1 MENAGSIGIGVILG
15 LAIKNASAVGKVV
28 KDFSN
33 LEKIAAKTKLGI
45 SGLQKE
51 LNTLKLNA
59 NLRAELKAQRKG
71 LQDELFSLGNIIS
84 GGIVGKSIKVG
95 IDFESA
101 MADVKKVT
109 DLSEGHTLEGLKQD
123 ILDLSKKLPMT
134 AEEIANIVT
143 EGGKLG
149 LASKEA
155 LEFGKTATAMGVAFE
170 MSANEAG
177 EAIGGLM
184 ANLQTDV
191 KGIKDLGDS
200 INYLAD
206 KGSSDAKNIVNIV
219 SRIGGMGNL
228 IGLQRENMAALAATL
243 DEVKIPAE
251 VAGTAISSMFTKLST
266 ADTLGAKAEE
276 AFSQLGLSGEFMKK
290 ALNRNS
296 QEAINILLSRI
307 KTLDKESQ
315 IGVIT
320 NIFGNDSGTI
330 RAMATLVNGYDR
342 YQELLKMT
350 NSEEKKGSMDKELI
364 NKCETT
370 ASILKILGNNISA
383 LAIKFSDALLPV
395 VKLVASGFS
404 FVIDI
409 VDTLLSKFPVLST
422 IVATAT
428 TVFLLAKPA
437 VLAYAIAKNYLKDC
451 TILLKSALIKT
462 RIHLLAFRNSCILSN
477 ITLKAKTV
485 TTTIYTTSLKALS
498 FVLGGLNKVFKAVAN
513 GIRVL
518 SVAMMSNPIGLI
530 LGGIAIVAGLIIANW
545 DKVKSWFKSFIE
557 WLRPVWEP
565 IYNAIKA
572 VFNKCSG
579 VIGYFK
585 NNALNII
592 FPFVGILKFIWKPIY
607 EVFKWVFDKCALV
620 FASFKDIIMSVAS
633 PLAEF
638 LNSIWQGVGDFFY
651 SIFSSLFEWFASKLS
666 WVGDM
671 ISSISGFIKDAL
683 DFVGLGDDKEVKISQ
698 SEQNKEKVFTTN
710 TYKDELAKTKSINH
724 TPSFN
729 NGNINISVNGTFNIA
744 TKDGNFNMQ
753 EFANAIQK
761 SVFDA
766 LRKQEQ
772 NKINTTIYG

>member
-1 MENAGSIGIGVILG
+1 
-15 LAIKNASAVGKVV
+15 
-28 KDFSN
+28 
-33 LEKIAAKTKLGI
+33 
-45 SGLQKE
+45 
-51 LNTLKLNA
+51 
-59 NLRAELKAQRKG
+59 
-71 LQDELFSLGNIIS
+71 
-84 GGIVGKSIKVG
+84 
-95 IDFESA
+95 
-101 MADVKKVT
+101 
-109 DLSEGHTLEGLKQD
+109 
-123 ILDLSKKLPMT
+123 DLSKKLPMT
-134 AEEIANIVT
+134 AEEIANIVA

-498 FVLGGLNKVFKAVAN
+498 FVLGGLNKVFKAVAI

-518 SVAMMSNPIGLI
+518 SMAMMSNPIGLI

-557 WLRPVWEP
+557 WLKPVWEP
-565 IYNAIKA
+565 IYNVIKA
-572 VFNKCSG
+572 
-579 VIGYFK
+579 
-585 NNALNII
+585 
-592 FPFVGILKFIWKPIY
+592 
-607 EVFKWVFDKCALV
+607 VFDKCALV
-620 FASFKDIIMSVAS
+620 FTSFKDIIMSVAS

-651 SIFSSLFEWFASKLS
+651 SIFGSLFDWFASKLS

-683 DFVGLGDDKEVKISQ
+683 DFVGLGDDEEVKISQ

-710 TYKDELAKTKSINH
+710 TYKDELAETKSINH
-724 TPSFN
+724 APSFN

-753 EFANAIQK
+753 EFANTIQK

>member
-1 MENAGSIGIGVILG
+1 
-15 LAIKNASAVGKVV
+15 
-28 KDFSN
+28 
-33 LEKIAAKTKLGI
+33 
-45 SGLQKE
+45 
-51 LNTLKLNA
+51 
-59 NLRAELKAQRKG
+59 
-71 LQDELFSLGNIIS
+71 LFSLGNIIS

-134 AEEIANIVT
+134 AEEIANIVA

-266 ADTLGAKAEE
+266 ADTLRAKAEE

-350 NSEEKKGSMDKELI
+350 NSEEKKGSMDKEFI

-498 FVLGGLNKVFKAVAN
+498 FVLGGLNKVFKAVAI

-518 SVAMMSNPIGLI
+518 SMAMMSNPIGLI

-557 WLRPVWEP
+557 WLKPVWEP
-565 IYNAIKA
+565 IYNVIKA
-572 VFNKCSG
+572 
-579 VIGYFK
+579 
-585 NNALNII
+585 
-592 FPFVGILKFIWKPIY
+592 
-607 EVFKWVFDKCALV
+607 VFDKCALV
-620 FASFKDIIMSVAS
+620 FTSFKDIIMSVAS

-651 SIFSSLFEWFASKLS
+651 SIFGSLFDWFASKLS

-683 DFVGLGDDKEVKISQ
+683 DFVGLGNDEEVKISQ
-698 SEQNKEKVFTTN
+698 SEQNKEKVFATN
-710 TYKDELAKTKSINH
+710 TYKDELAETKSINH

-753 EFANAIQK
+753 EFANTIQK
-761 SVFDA
+761 SV
-766 LRKQEQ
+766 
-772 NKINTTIYG
+772 

>member
-45 SGLQKE
+45 NGLQKE

-71 LQDELFSLGNIIS
+71 LQDEFLSLGNVIR
-84 GGIVGKSIKVG
+84 GGIIGKGLGEAIS
-95 IDFESA
+95 FESA
-101 MADVKKVT
+101 MADVRKVVNFDEGDDIKKM
-109 DLSEGHTLEGLKQD
+109 SAD
-123 ILDLSKKLPMT
+123 ILKMSQTLPVTANELAAIAAAGGQIGLGSKDVREFTNL
-134 AEEIANIVT
+134 VT
-143 EGGKLG
+143 KM
-149 LASKEA
+149 K
-155 LEFGKTATAMGVAFE
+155 VAFD
-170 MSANEAG
+170 MSAE
-177 EAIGGLM
+177 
-184 ANLQTDV
+184 DV
-191 KGIKDLGDS
+191 GDSVAKIKNILGISLKDMEDLGDS
-200 INYLAD
+200 INNL
-206 KGSSDAKNIVNIV
+206 SDNSASKAREIIDVMK
-219 SRIGGMGNL
+219 RTAAAGKQIGFTKEQ
-228 IGLQRENMAALAATL
+228 IAALSSSFISL
-243 DEVKIPAE
+243 GKGPE
-251 VAGTAISSMFTKLST
+251 VAGTAINSLYRVLAT
-266 ADTLGAKAEE
+266 ADNMGTKTESAFAKLGISG
-276 AFSQLGLSGEFMKK
+276 AFLKQASFDDPQK
-290 ALNRNS
+290 ALDMFL
-296 QEAINILLSRI
+296 QRI
-307 KTLDKESQ
+307 SKLDQKEQ
-315 IGVIT
+315 MGVLVD
-320 NIFGNDSGTI
+320 IFGREFADD
-330 RAMATLVNGYDR
+330 MATLVGGLDTYK
-342 YQELLKMT
+342 EALK
-350 NSEEKKGSMDKELI
+350 NAGDEAKKGSLQRE
-364 NKCETT
+364 
-370 ASILKILGNNISA
+370 
-383 LAIKFSDALLPV
+383 F
-395 VKLVASGFS
+395 
-404 FVIDI
+404 
-409 VDTLLSKFPVLST
+409 DTR
-422 IVATAT
+422 AAT
-428 TVFLLAKPA
+428 TENSIILMKNAFNSLAVNLGSVFLPAISWVSAGISYLVNSITYITGLVPGLNGVLGGLIATFLLAKPA

-498 FVLGGLNKVFKAVAN
+498 FVLGGLNKVFKVVAI

-518 SVAMMSNPIGLI
+518 SMAMMSNPIGLI

-557 WLRPVWEP
+557 WLKPVWEP
-565 IYNAIKA
+565 IYNVIKA
-572 VFNKCSG
+572 
-579 VIGYFK
+579 
-585 NNALNII
+585 
-592 FPFVGILKFIWKPIY
+592 
-607 EVFKWVFDKCALV
+607 VFDKCALV
-620 FASFKDIIMSVAS
+620 FTSFKDIIMSVAS

-651 SIFSSLFEWFASKLS
+651 SIFGSLFDWFASKLS

-683 DFVGLGDDKEVKISQ
+683 DFVGLGDDEEVKISQ

-710 TYKDELAKTKSINH
+710 TYKDELAETKSINH

-753 EFANAIQK
+753 EFANTIQK

>member
-1 MENAGSIGIGVILG
+1 MENAGSIGIGIILG

-134 AEEIANIVT
+134 AEEIANIVA

-462 RIHLLAFRNSCILSN
+462 RIHLLAFRNSCILTS
-477 ITLKAKTV
+477 IATKAGAV
-485 TTTIYTTSLKALS
+485 ANAIYTNS
-498 FVLGGLNKVFKAVAN
+498 FKAVAN

-518 SVAMMSNPIGLI
+518 SVAMMSNPIGFI

-545 DKVKSWFKSFIE
+545 SKVKAWFKSFIE
-557 WLRPVWEP
+557 WLKPVWEP

-572 VFNKCSG
+572 VF
-579 VIGYFK
+579 
-585 NNALNII
+585 
-592 FPFVGILKFIWKPIY
+592 
-607 EVFKWVFDKCALV
+607 DKCALV
-620 FASFKDIIMSVAS
+620 FTSFKDIIMSVAS

-651 SIFSSLFEWFASKLS
+651 SIFGSLFDWFASKLS

-683 DFVGLGDDKEVKISQ
+683 DFVGLGDDEEVKISQ

-710 TYKDELAKTKSINH
+710 TYKDELAETKSINH
-724 TPSFN
+724 APSFN

-753 EFANAIQK
+753 EFANTIQK

>member
-71 LQDELFSLGNIIS
+71 LQDEFLSLGNVIR
-84 GGIVGKSIKVG
+84 GGIIGKGLGEAIS
-95 IDFESA
+95 FESA
-101 MADVKKVT
+101 MADVRKVVNFDEGDDIKKM
-109 DLSEGHTLEGLKQD
+109 SAD
-123 ILDLSKKLPMT
+123 ILKMSQTLPVTANELAAIAAAGGQIGLGSKDVREFTGL
-134 AEEIANIVT
+134 VT
-143 EGGKLG
+143 KM
-149 LASKEA
+149 K
-155 LEFGKTATAMGVAFE
+155 VAFD
-170 MSANEAG
+170 MSAE
-177 EAIGGLM
+177 
-184 ANLQTDV
+184 DV
-191 KGIKDLGDS
+191 GDSVAKIKNILGISLKDMEDLGDS
-200 INYLAD
+200 INNL
-206 KGSSDAKNIVNIV
+206 SDNSASKAREIIDVMK
-219 SRIGGMGNL
+219 RTAAAGKQIGFTKEQ
-228 IGLQRENMAALAATL
+228 IAALSSSFISL
-243 DEVKIPAE
+243 GKGPE
-251 VAGTAISSMFTKLST
+251 VAGTAINSLYRVLAT
-266 ADTLGAKAEE
+266 ADNMGTKTESAFAKLGISG
-276 AFSQLGLSGEFMKK
+276 AFLKQASFDDPQK
-290 ALNRNS
+290 ALDMFL
-296 QEAINILLSRI
+296 QRI
-307 KTLDKESQ
+307 SKLDQKEQ
-315 IGVIT
+315 MGVLVD
-320 NIFGNDSGTI
+320 IFGREFADD
-330 RAMATLVNGYDR
+330 MATLVGGLDTYK
-342 YQELLKMT
+342 EALK
-350 NSEEKKGSMDKELI
+350 NAGDEAKKGSLQRE
-364 NKCETT
+364 
-370 ASILKILGNNISA
+370 
-383 LAIKFSDALLPV
+383 F
-395 VKLVASGFS
+395 
-404 FVIDI
+404 
-409 VDTLLSKFPVLST
+409 DTR
-422 IVATAT
+422 AAT
-428 TVFLLAKPA
+428 TENSIILMKNAFNSLAVNLGSVFLPAISWVSAGISYLVNSITYITGLVPGLNGVLGGLIATFLLAKPA

-557 WLRPVWEP
+557 WLKPVWEP
-565 IYNAIKA
+565 IYNVIKA
-572 VFNKCSG
+572 
-579 VIGYFK
+579 
-585 NNALNII
+585 
-592 FPFVGILKFIWKPIY
+592 
-607 EVFKWVFDKCALV
+607 VFDKCALV
-620 FASFKDIIMSVAS
+620 FTSFKDIIMSVAS

-651 SIFSSLFEWFASKLS
+651 SIFGSLFDWFASKLS

-683 DFVGLGDDKEVKISQ
+683 DFIGLGDDEEVKISQ

-710 TYKDELAKTKSINH
+710 TYKDELAETKSINH
-724 TPSFN
+724 APSFN

-753 EFANAIQK
+753 EFANTIQK

>member
-45 SGLQKE
+45 NGLQKE

-71 LQDELFSLGNIIS
+71 LQDEFLSLGNVIR
-84 GGIVGKSIKVG
+84 GGIIGKGLGEAIS
-95 IDFESA
+95 FESA
-101 MADVKKVT
+101 MADVRKVVNFDEGDDIKKM
-109 DLSEGHTLEGLKQD
+109 SAD
-123 ILDLSKKLPMT
+123 ILKMSQTLPVTASELAAIAAAGGQIGLGSKDVREFTNL
-134 AEEIANIVT
+134 VT
-143 EGGKLG
+143 KM
-149 LASKEA
+149 K
-155 LEFGKTATAMGVAFE
+155 VAFD
-170 MSANEAG
+170 MSAE
-177 EAIGGLM
+177 
-184 ANLQTDV
+184 DV
-191 KGIKDLGDS
+191 GDSVVKIKNILGISLKDMEDLGDS
-200 INYLAD
+200 INNL
-206 KGSSDAKNIVNIV
+206 SDNSASKAREIIDVMK
-219 SRIGGMGNL
+219 RTTAAGKQIGFTKEQ
-228 IGLQRENMAALAATL
+228 IAALSSSFISL
-243 DEVKIPAE
+243 GKGPE
-251 VAGTAISSMFTKLST
+251 VAGTAINSLYRVLAT
-266 ADTLGAKAEE
+266 ADNMGTKTESAFAKLGISG
-276 AFSQLGLSGEFMKK
+276 AFLKQASFDDPQK
-290 ALNRNS
+290 ALDMFL
-296 QEAINILLSRI
+296 QRI
-307 KTLDKESQ
+307 SKLDQKEQ
-315 IGVIT
+315 MGVLVD
-320 NIFGNDSGTI
+320 IFGREFADD
-330 RAMATLVNGYDR
+330 MATLVGGLDTYK
-342 YQELLKMT
+342 EALK
-350 NSEEKKGSMDKELI
+350 NAGDEAKKGSLQRE
-364 NKCETT
+364 
-370 ASILKILGNNISA
+370 
-383 LAIKFSDALLPV
+383 F
-395 VKLVASGFS
+395 
-404 FVIDI
+404 
-409 VDTLLSKFPVLST
+409 DTR
-422 IVATAT
+422 AAT
-428 TVFLLAKPA
+428 TENSIILMKNAFNSLAVNLGSVFLPAISWVSAGISYLVNSITYITGLVPGLNGVLGGLIATFLLAKPA

-498 FVLGGLNKVFKAVAN
+498 FVLGGLNKVFKAVAI

-518 SVAMMSNPIGLI
+518 SMAMMSNPIGLI
-530 LGGIAIVAGLIIANW
+530 LGGIAIVAGPIIANW

-557 WLRPVWEP
+557 WLKPVWEP
-565 IYNAIKA
+565 IYNVIKA
-572 VFNKCSG
+572 
-579 VIGYFK
+579 
-585 NNALNII
+585 
-592 FPFVGILKFIWKPIY
+592 
-607 EVFKWVFDKCALV
+607 VFDKCALV
-620 FASFKDIIMSVAS
+620 FTSFKDIIMSVAS

-651 SIFSSLFEWFASKLS
+651 SIFGSLFDWFASKLS

-683 DFVGLGDDKEVKISQ
+683 DFVGLGDDEEVKISQ

-710 TYKDELAKTKSINH
+710 TYKDELAETKSINH

-753 EFANAIQK
+753 EFANTIQK

>member
-33 LEKIAAKTKLGI
+33 LEKMAAKTKLGI

-71 LQDELFSLGNIIS
+71 LQDEFLSLGNVIR
-84 GGIVGKSIKVG
+84 GGIIGKGLGEAIS
-95 IDFESA
+95 FESA
-101 MADVKKVT
+101 MADVRKVVNFDEGDDIKKM
-109 DLSEGHTLEGLKQD
+109 SAD
-123 ILDLSKKLPMT
+123 ILKMSQTLPVTANELAAIAAAGGQIGLGSKDVREFTNL
-134 AEEIANIVT
+134 VT
-143 EGGKLG
+143 KM
-149 LASKEA
+149 K
-155 LEFGKTATAMGVAFE
+155 VAFD
-170 MSANEAG
+170 MSAE
-177 EAIGGLM
+177 
-184 ANLQTDV
+184 DV
-191 KGIKDLGDS
+191 GDSVAKIKNILGISLKDMEDLGDS
-200 INYLAD
+200 INNL
-206 KGSSDAKNIVNIV
+206 SDNSASKAREIIDVMK
-219 SRIGGMGNL
+219 RTAAAGKQIGFTKEQ
-228 IGLQRENMAALAATL
+228 IAALSSSFISL
-243 DEVKIPAE
+243 GKGPE
-251 VAGTAISSMFTKLST
+251 VAGTAINSLYRVLAT
-266 ADTLGAKAEE
+266 ADNMGTKTESAFAKLGISG
-276 AFSQLGLSGEFMKK
+276 AFLKQASFDDPQK
-290 ALNRNS
+290 ALDMFL
-296 QEAINILLSRI
+296 QRI
-307 KTLDKESQ
+307 SKLDQKEQ
-315 IGVIT
+315 MGVLVD
-320 NIFGNDSGTI
+320 IFGREFADD
-330 RAMATLVNGYDR
+330 MATLVGGLDTYK
-342 YQELLKMT
+342 EALK
-350 NSEEKKGSMDKELI
+350 NAGDEAKKGSLQRE
-364 NKCETT
+364 
-370 ASILKILGNNISA
+370 
-383 LAIKFSDALLPV
+383 F
-395 VKLVASGFS
+395 
-404 FVIDI
+404 
-409 VDTLLSKFPVLST
+409 DTR
-422 IVATAT
+422 AAT
-428 TVFLLAKPA
+428 TENSIILMKNAFNSLAVNLGSVFLPAISWVSAGISYLVNSITYITGLVPGLNGVLGGLIATFLLAKPA

-557 WLRPVWEP
+557 WLKPVWEP
-565 IYNAIKA
+565 IYNVIKA
-572 VFNKCSG
+572 
-579 VIGYFK
+579 
-585 NNALNII
+585 
-592 FPFVGILKFIWKPIY
+592 
-607 EVFKWVFDKCALV
+607 VFDKCALV
-620 FASFKDIIMSVAS
+620 FTSFKDIIMSVAS

-651 SIFSSLFEWFASKLS
+651 SIFGSLFDWFASKLS

-683 DFVGLGDDKEVKISQ
+683 DFIGLGDDEEVKISQ

-710 TYKDELAKTKSINH
+710 TYKDELAETKSINH

-729 NGNINISVNGTFNIA
+729 NGNINVSVNGTFNIV

-761 SVFDA
+761 KCIRRFKKA
-766 LRKQEQ
+766 RTKQ
-772 NKINTTIYG
+772 N

>member
-71 LQDELFSLGNIIS
+71 LQDEFLSLGNVIR
-84 GGIVGKSIKVG
+84 GGIIGKGLGEAIS
-95 IDFESA
+95 FESA
-101 MADVKKVT
+101 MADVRKVVNFDEGDDIKKM
-109 DLSEGHTLEGLKQD
+109 SAD
-123 ILDLSKKLPMT
+123 ILKMSQTLPVTANELAAIAAAGGQIGLGSKDVREFTNL
-134 AEEIANIVT
+134 VT
-143 EGGKLG
+143 KM
-149 LASKEA
+149 K
-155 LEFGKTATAMGVAFE
+155 VAFD
-170 MSANEAG
+170 MSAE
-177 EAIGGLM
+177 
-184 ANLQTDV
+184 DV
-191 KGIKDLGDS
+191 GDSVAKIKNILGISLKDMEDLGDS
-200 INYLAD
+200 INNL
-206 KGSSDAKNIVNIV
+206 SDNSASKAREIIDVMK
-219 SRIGGMGNL
+219 RTAAAGKQIGFTKEQ
-228 IGLQRENMAALAATL
+228 IAALSSSFISL
-243 DEVKIPAE
+243 GKGPE
-251 VAGTAISSMFTKLST
+251 VAGTAINSLYRVLAT
-266 ADTLGAKAEE
+266 ADNMGTKTESAFAKLGISG
-276 AFSQLGLSGEFMKK
+276 AFLKQASFDDPQK
-290 ALNRNS
+290 ALDMFL
-296 QEAINILLSRI
+296 QRI
-307 KTLDKESQ
+307 SKLDQKEQ
-315 IGVIT
+315 MGVLVD
-320 NIFGNDSGTI
+320 IFGREFADD
-330 RAMATLVNGYDR
+330 MATLVGGLDTYK
-342 YQELLKMT
+342 EALK
-350 NSEEKKGSMDKELI
+350 NAGDEAKKGSLQRE
-364 NKCETT
+364 
-370 ASILKILGNNISA
+370 
-383 LAIKFSDALLPV
+383 F
-395 VKLVASGFS
+395 
-404 FVIDI
+404 
-409 VDTLLSKFPVLST
+409 DTR
-422 IVATAT
+422 AAT
-428 TVFLLAKPA
+428 TENSIILMKNAFNSLAVNLGSVFLPAISWVSAGISYLVNSITYITGLVPGLNGVLGGLIATFLLAKPA

-498 FVLGGLNKVFKAVAN
+498 FVLGGLNKVFKAVAI

-557 WLRPVWEP
+557 WLKPVWEP
-565 IYNAIKA
+565 IYNVIKA
-572 VFNKCSG
+572 
-579 VIGYFK
+579 
-585 NNALNII
+585 
-592 FPFVGILKFIWKPIY
+592 
-607 EVFKWVFDKCALV
+607 VFDKCALV
-620 FASFKDIIMSVAS
+620 FTSFKDIIMSVAS

-651 SIFSSLFEWFASKLS
+651 SIFGSLFDWFASKLS

-683 DFVGLGDDKEVKISQ
+683 DFVGLGDDEEVKISQ
-698 SEQNKEKVFTTN
+698 SEQNKEKVFATN
-710 TYKDELAKTKSINH
+710 TYKDELAETKSINH

-753 EFANAIQK
+753 EFANTIQK

>member
-51 LNTLKLNA
+51 LNALKLNA

-71 LQDELFSLGNIIS
+71 LQDEFLSLGNVIR
-84 GGIVGKSIKVG
+84 GGIIGKGLGEAIS
-95 IDFESA
+95 FESA
-101 MADVKKVT
+101 MADVRKVVNFDEGDDIKKM
-109 DLSEGHTLEGLKQD
+109 SAD
-123 ILDLSKKLPMT
+123 ILKMSQTLPVTANELAAIAAAGGQIGLGSKDVREFTNL
-134 AEEIANIVT
+134 VT
-143 EGGKLG
+143 KM
-149 LASKEA
+149 K
-155 LEFGKTATAMGVAFE
+155 VAFD
-170 MSANEAG
+170 MSAE
-177 EAIGGLM
+177 
-184 ANLQTDV
+184 DV
-191 KGIKDLGDS
+191 GDSVAKIKNILGISLKDMEDLGDS
-200 INYLAD
+200 INNL
-206 KGSSDAKNIVNIV
+206 SDNSASKAREIIDVMK
-219 SRIGGMGNL
+219 RTAAAGKQIGFTKEQ
-228 IGLQRENMAALAATL
+228 IAALSSSFISL
-243 DEVKIPAE
+243 GKGPE
-251 VAGTAISSMFTKLST
+251 VAGTAINSLYRVLAT
-266 ADTLGAKAEE
+266 ADNMGTKTESAFAKLGISG
-276 AFSQLGLSGEFMKK
+276 AFLKQASFDDPQK
-290 ALNRNS
+290 ALDMFL
-296 QEAINILLSRI
+296 QRI
-307 KTLDKESQ
+307 SKLDQKEQ
-315 IGVIT
+315 MGVLVD
-320 NIFGNDSGTI
+320 IFGREFADD
-330 RAMATLVNGYDR
+330 MATLVGGLDTYK
-342 YQELLKMT
+342 EALK
-350 NSEEKKGSMDKELI
+350 NAGDEAKKGSLQRE
-364 NKCETT
+364 
-370 ASILKILGNNISA
+370 
-383 LAIKFSDALLPV
+383 F
-395 VKLVASGFS
+395 
-404 FVIDI
+404 
-409 VDTLLSKFPVLST
+409 DTR
-422 IVATAT
+422 AAT
-428 TVFLLAKPA
+428 TENSIILMKNAFNSLAVNLGSVFLPAISWVSAGISYLVNSITYITGLVPGLNGVLGGLIATFLLAKPA

-498 FVLGGLNKVFKAVAN
+498 FVLGGLNKVFKAVAI

-518 SVAMMSNPIGLI
+518 SMAMMSNPIGLI

-557 WLRPVWEP
+557 WLKPVWEP
-565 IYNAIKA
+565 IYNVIKA
-572 VFNKCSG
+572 
-579 VIGYFK
+579 
-585 NNALNII
+585 
-592 FPFVGILKFIWKPIY
+592 
-607 EVFKWVFDKCALV
+607 VFDKCALV
-620 FASFKDIIMSVAS
+620 FTSFKDIIMSVAS

-651 SIFSSLFEWFASKLS
+651 SIFGSLFDWFASKLS

-683 DFVGLGDDKEVKISQ
+683 DFVGLGDDEEVKISQ

>member
-71 LQDELFSLGNIIS
+71 LQDEFLSLGNVIR
-84 GGIVGKSIKVG
+84 GGIIGKGLGEAIS
-95 IDFESA
+95 FESA
-101 MADVKKVT
+101 MADVRKVVNFDEGDDIKKM
-109 DLSEGHTLEGLKQD
+109 SAD
-123 ILDLSKKLPMT
+123 ILKMSQTLPVTANELAAIAAAGGQIGLGSKDVREFTNL
-134 AEEIANIVT
+134 VT
-143 EGGKLG
+143 KM
-149 LASKEA
+149 K
-155 LEFGKTATAMGVAFE
+155 VAFD
-170 MSANEAG
+170 MSAE
-177 EAIGGLM
+177 
-184 ANLQTDV
+184 DV
-191 KGIKDLGDS
+191 GDSVAKIKNILGISLKDMEDLGDS
-200 INYLAD
+200 INNL
-206 KGSSDAKNIVNIV
+206 SDNSASKAREIIDVMK
-219 SRIGGMGNL
+219 RTAAAGKQIGFTKEQ
-228 IGLQRENMAALAATL
+228 IAALSSSFISL
-243 DEVKIPAE
+243 GKGPE
-251 VAGTAISSMFTKLST
+251 VAGTAINSLYRVLAT
-266 ADTLGAKAEE
+266 ADNMGTKTESAFAKLGISG
-276 AFSQLGLSGEFMKK
+276 AFLKQASFDDPQK
-290 ALNRNS
+290 ALDMFL
-296 QEAINILLSRI
+296 QRI
-307 KTLDKESQ
+307 SKLDQKEQ
-315 IGVIT
+315 MGVLVD
-320 NIFGNDSGTI
+320 IFGREFADD
-330 RAMATLVNGYDR
+330 MATLVGGLDTYK
-342 YQELLKMT
+342 EALK
-350 NSEEKKGSMDKELI
+350 NAGDEAKKGSLQRE
-364 NKCETT
+364 
-370 ASILKILGNNISA
+370 
-383 LAIKFSDALLPV
+383 F
-395 VKLVASGFS
+395 
-404 FVIDI
+404 
-409 VDTLLSKFPVLST
+409 DTR
-422 IVATAT
+422 AAT
-428 TVFLLAKPA
+428 TENSIILMKNAFNSLAVNLGSVFLPAISWVSAGISYLVNSITYITGLVPGLNGVLGGLIATFLLAKPA

-498 FVLGGLNKVFKAVAN
+498 FVVGGLNKVFKAVAI

-518 SVAMMSNPIGLI
+518 SMAMMSNPIGLI

-557 WLRPVWEP
+557 WLKPVWEP
-565 IYNAIKA
+565 IYNVIKA
-572 VFNKCSG
+572 
-579 VIGYFK
+579 
-585 NNALNII
+585 
-592 FPFVGILKFIWKPIY
+592 
-607 EVFKWVFDKCALV
+607 VFDKCALV
-620 FASFKDIIMSVAS
+620 FTSFKDIIMSVAS

-651 SIFSSLFEWFASKLS
+651 SIFGSLFDWFASKLS

-683 DFVGLGDDKEVKISQ
+683 DFVGLGDDEEVKISQ

-710 TYKDELAKTKSINH
+710 TYKDELAETKSINH
-724 TPSFN
+724 ALSFN

-753 EFANAIQK
+753 EFANTIQK

>member
-71 LQDELFSLGNIIS
+71 LQDELLSLGNVIR
-84 GGIVGKSIKVG
+84 GGIIGKGLGEAIS
-95 IDFESA
+95 FESA
-101 MADVKKVT
+101 MADVRKVVNFDEGDDIKKM
-109 DLSEGHTLEGLKQD
+109 SAD
-123 ILDLSKKLPMT
+123 ILKMSQTLPVTANELAAIAAAGGQIGLGSKDVREFTNL
-134 AEEIANIVT
+134 VT
-143 EGGKLG
+143 KM
-149 LASKEA
+149 K
-155 LEFGKTATAMGVAFE
+155 VAFD
-170 MSANEAG
+170 MSAE
-177 EAIGGLM
+177 
-184 ANLQTDV
+184 DV
-191 KGIKDLGDS
+191 GDSVAKIKNILGISLKDMEDLGDS
-200 INYLAD
+200 INNL
-206 KGSSDAKNIVNIV
+206 SDNSASKAREIIDVMK
-219 SRIGGMGNL
+219 RTAAAGKQIGFTKEQ
-228 IGLQRENMAALAATL
+228 IAALSSSFISL
-243 DEVKIPAE
+243 GKGPE
-251 VAGTAISSMFTKLST
+251 VAGTAINSLYRVLAT
-266 ADTLGAKAEE
+266 ADNMGTKTESAFAKLGISG
-276 AFSQLGLSGEFMKK
+276 AFLKQASFDDPQK
-290 ALNRNS
+290 ALDMFL
-296 QEAINILLSRI
+296 QRI
-307 KTLDKESQ
+307 SKLDQKEQ
-315 IGVIT
+315 MGVLVD
-320 NIFGNDSGTI
+320 IFGREFADD
-330 RAMATLVNGYDR
+330 MATLVGGLDTYK
-342 YQELLKMT
+342 EALK
-350 NSEEKKGSMDKELI
+350 NAGDEAKKGSLQREFDTRAA
-364 NKCETT
+364 TT
-370 ASILKILGNNISA
+370 ENSIILMKNAFNS
-383 LAIKFSDALLPV
+383 LAINLGSVFLPAISWV
-395 VKLVASGFS
+395 SAGISYLVNSITYITGL
-404 FVIDI
+404 VPG
-409 VDTLLSKFPVLST
+409 LNGVLGGL
-422 IVATAT
+422 IAT
-428 TVFLLAKPA
+428 FLLAKPA

-498 FVLGGLNKVFKAVAN
+498 FVLGGLNKVFKAVAI

-518 SVAMMSNPIGLI
+518 GMAMMSNPIGLI

-557 WLRPVWEP
+557 WLKPVWEP
-565 IYNAIKA
+565 IYNVIKA
-572 VFNKCSG
+572 
-579 VIGYFK
+579 
-585 NNALNII
+585 
-592 FPFVGILKFIWKPIY
+592 
-607 EVFKWVFDKCALV
+607 VFDKCALV
-620 FASFKDIIMSVAS
+620 FTSFKDIIMSVAS

-651 SIFSSLFEWFASKLS
+651 SIFGSLFDWFASKLS

-683 DFVGLGDDKEVKISQ
+683 DFVGLGDDEEVKISQ

-710 TYKDELAKTKSINH
+710 TYKDELAETKSINH
-724 TPSFN
+724 ASSFN

-753 EFANAIQK
+753 EFANTIQK

>member
-71 LQDELFSLGNIIS
+71 LQDEFLSLGNVIR
-84 GGIVGKSIKVG
+84 GGIIGKGLGEAIS
-95 IDFESA
+95 FESA
-101 MADVKKVT
+101 MADVRKVVNFDEGDDIKKM
-109 DLSEGHTLEGLKQD
+109 SAD
-123 ILDLSKKLPMT
+123 ILKMSQTLPVTANELAAIAAAGGQIGLGSKDVREFTNL
-134 AEEIANIVT
+134 VT
-143 EGGKLG
+143 KM
-149 LASKEA
+149 K
-155 LEFGKTATAMGVAFE
+155 VAFD
-170 MSANEAG
+170 MSAE
-177 EAIGGLM
+177 
-184 ANLQTDV
+184 DV
-191 KGIKDLGDS
+191 GDSVAKIKNILGISLKDMEDLGDS
-200 INYLAD
+200 INNL
-206 KGSSDAKNIVNIV
+206 SDNSASKAREIIDVMK
-219 SRIGGMGNL
+219 RTAAAGKQIGFTKEQ
-228 IGLQRENMAALAATL
+228 IAALSSSFISL
-243 DEVKIPAE
+243 GKGPE
-251 VAGTAISSMFTKLST
+251 VAGTAINSLYRVLAT
-266 ADTLGAKAEE
+266 ADNMGTKTESAFAKLGISG
-276 AFSQLGLSGEFMKK
+276 AFLKQASFDDPQK
-290 ALNRNS
+290 ALDMFL
-296 QEAINILLSRI
+296 QRI
-307 KTLDKESQ
+307 SKLDQKEQ
-315 IGVIT
+315 MGVLVD
-320 NIFGNDSGTI
+320 IFGREFADD
-330 RAMATLVNGYDR
+330 MATLVGGLDTYK
-342 YQELLKMT
+342 EALK
-350 NSEEKKGSMDKELI
+350 NAGDEAKKGSLQRE
-364 NKCETT
+364 
-370 ASILKILGNNISA
+370 
-383 LAIKFSDALLPV
+383 F
-395 VKLVASGFS
+395 
-404 FVIDI
+404 
-409 VDTLLSKFPVLST
+409 DTR
-422 IVATAT
+422 AAT
-428 TVFLLAKPA
+428 TENSIILMKNAFNSLAVNLGSVFLPAISWVSAGISYLVNSITYITGLVPGLNGVLGGLIATFLLAKPA

-530 LGGIAIVAGLIIANW
+530 LRGIAIVAGLIIANW

-557 WLRPVWEP
+557 WLKPVWEP
-565 IYNAIKA
+565 IYNVIKA
-572 VFNKCSG
+572 
-579 VIGYFK
+579 
-585 NNALNII
+585 
-592 FPFVGILKFIWKPIY
+592 
-607 EVFKWVFDKCALV
+607 VFDKCALV
-620 FASFKDIIMSVAS
+620 FTSFKDIIMSVAS

-651 SIFSSLFEWFASKLS
+651 SIFGSLFDWFASKLS

-683 DFVGLGDDKEVKISQ
+683 DFIGLGDDEEVKISQ
-698 SEQNKEKVFTTN
+698 SEQNKEKIFATN
-710 TYKDELAKTKSINH
+710 TYKDELQAKSINH

-729 NGNINISVNGTFNIA
+729 NGNINVSVNGTFNIA

>member
-134 AEEIANIVT
+134 AEEIANIVA

-266 ADTLGAKAEE
+266 ADALGAKAEE

-530 LGGIAIVAGLIIANW
+530 LGSIAIVAGLIIANW

-557 WLRPVWEP
+557 WLKPVWEP
-565 IYNAIKA
+565 IYNVIKA
-572 VFNKCSG
+572 
-579 VIGYFK
+579 
-585 NNALNII
+585 
-592 FPFVGILKFIWKPIY
+592 
-607 EVFKWVFDKCALV
+607 VFDKCALV
-620 FASFKDIIMSVAS
+620 FTSFKDIIMSVAS

-651 SIFSSLFEWFASKLS
+651 SIFGSLFDWFASKLS

-683 DFVGLGDDKEVKISQ
+683 DFIGLGDDEEVKISQ

-710 TYKDELAKTKSINH
+710 TYKDELAETKSINH

-729 NGNINISVNGTFNIA
+729 NGNINVSVNGTFNIA

>member
-71 LQDELFSLGNIIS
+71 LQDEFLSLGNVIR
-84 GGIVGKSIKVG
+84 GGIIGKGLGEAIS
-95 IDFESA
+95 FESA
-101 MADVKKVT
+101 MADVRKVVNFDEGDDIKKM
-109 DLSEGHTLEGLKQD
+109 SAD
-123 ILDLSKKLPMT
+123 ILKMSQTLPVTANELAAIAAAGGQIGLGSKDVREFTNL
-134 AEEIANIVT
+134 VT
-143 EGGKLG
+143 KM
-149 LASKEA
+149 K
-155 LEFGKTATAMGVAFE
+155 VAFD
-170 MSANEAG
+170 MSAE
-177 EAIGGLM
+177 
-184 ANLQTDV
+184 DV
-191 KGIKDLGDS
+191 GDSVAKIKNILGISLKDMEDLGDS
-200 INYLAD
+200 INNL
-206 KGSSDAKNIVNIV
+206 SDNSASKAREIIDVMK
-219 SRIGGMGNL
+219 RTAAAGKQIGFTKEQ
-228 IGLQRENMAALAATL
+228 IAALSSSFISL
-243 DEVKIPAE
+243 GKGPE
-251 VAGTAISSMFTKLST
+251 VAGTAINSLYRVLAT
-266 ADTLGAKAEE
+266 ADNMGTKTESAFAKLGISG
-276 AFSQLGLSGEFMKK
+276 AFLKQASFDDPQK
-290 ALNRNS
+290 ALDMFL
-296 QEAINILLSRI
+296 QRI
-307 KTLDKESQ
+307 SKLDQKEQ
-315 IGVIT
+315 MGVLVD
-320 NIFGNDSGTI
+320 IFGREFADD
-330 RAMATLVNGYDR
+330 MATLVGGLDTYK
-342 YQELLKMT
+342 EALK
-350 NSEEKKGSMDKELI
+350 NAGDEAKKGSLQRE
-364 NKCETT
+364 
-370 ASILKILGNNISA
+370 
-383 LAIKFSDALLPV
+383 F
-395 VKLVASGFS
+395 
-404 FVIDI
+404 
-409 VDTLLSKFPVLST
+409 DTR
-422 IVATAT
+422 AAT
-428 TVFLLAKPA
+428 TENSIILMKNAFNSLAVNLGSVFLPAISWVSAGISYLVNSITYITGLVPGLNGVLGGLIATFLLAKPA

-518 SVAMMSNPIGLI
+518 SVAMMSNPIGFI

-557 WLRPVWEP
+557 WLKPVWEP
-565 IYNAIKA
+565 IYNVIK
-572 VFNKCSG
+572 V
-579 VIGYFK
+579 
-585 NNALNII
+585 
-592 FPFVGILKFIWKPIY
+592 
-607 EVFKWVFDKCALV
+607 VFDKCALV
-620 FASFKDIIMSVAS
+620 FTSFKDIIMSVAS

-651 SIFSSLFEWFASKLS
+651 SIFGSLFDWFASKLS

-683 DFVGLGDDKEVKISQ
+683 DFIGLGDDEEVKISQ

-710 TYKDELAKTKSINH
+710 TYKDELAETKSINH

-729 NGNINISVNGTFNIA
+729 NGNINVSVNGTFNIV

>member
-71 LQDELFSLGNIIS
+71 LQDEFLSLGNVIR
-84 GGIVGKSIKVG
+84 GGIIGKGLGEAIS
-95 IDFESA
+95 FESA
-101 MADVKKVT
+101 MADVRKVVNFDEGDDIKKM
-109 DLSEGHTLEGLKQD
+109 SAD
-123 ILDLSKKLPMT
+123 ILKMSQTLPVTANELAAIAAAGGQIGLGSKDVREFTNL
-134 AEEIANIVT
+134 VT
-143 EGGKLG
+143 KM
-149 LASKEA
+149 K
-155 LEFGKTATAMGVAFE
+155 VAFD
-170 MSANEAG
+170 MSAE
-177 EAIGGLM
+177 
-184 ANLQTDV
+184 DV
-191 KGIKDLGDS
+191 GDSVAKIKNILGISLKDMEDLGDS
-200 INYLAD
+200 INNL
-206 KGSSDAKNIVNIV
+206 SDNSASKAREIIDVMK
-219 SRIGGMGNL
+219 RTAAAGKQIGFTKEQ
-228 IGLQRENMAALAATL
+228 IAALSSSFISL
-243 DEVKIPAE
+243 GKGPE
-251 VAGTAISSMFTKLST
+251 VAGTAINSLYRVLAT
-266 ADTLGAKAEE
+266 ADNMGTKTESAFAKLGISG
-276 AFSQLGLSGEFMKK
+276 AFLKQASFDDPQK
-290 ALNRNS
+290 ALDMFL
-296 QEAINILLSRI
+296 QRI
-307 KTLDKESQ
+307 SKLDQKEQ
-315 IGVIT
+315 MGVLVD
-320 NIFGNDSGTI
+320 IFGREFADD
-330 RAMATLVNGYDR
+330 MATLVGGLDTYK
-342 YQELLKMT
+342 EALK
-350 NSEEKKGSMDKELI
+350 NAGDEAKKGSLQRE
-364 NKCETT
+364 
-370 ASILKILGNNISA
+370 
-383 LAIKFSDALLPV
+383 F
-395 VKLVASGFS
+395 
-404 FVIDI
+404 
-409 VDTLLSKFPVLST
+409 DTR
-422 IVATAT
+422 AAT
-428 TVFLLAKPA
+428 TENSIILMKNAFNSLAVNLGSVFLPAISWVSAGISYLVNSITYITGLVPGLNGVLGGLIATFLLAKPA

-557 WLRPVWEP
+557 WLKPVWEP
-565 IYNAIKA
+565 IYNVIKA
-572 VFNKCSG
+572 
-579 VIGYFK
+579 
-585 NNALNII
+585 
-592 FPFVGILKFIWKPIY
+592 
-607 EVFKWVFDKCALV
+607 VFDKCALV
-620 FASFKDIIMSVAS
+620 FTSFKDIIMSVAS

-638 LNSIWQGVGDFFY
+638 LNSIWQGVGDLFY
-651 SIFSSLFEWFASKLS
+651 SIFGSLFDWFASKLS

-683 DFVGLGDDKEVKISQ
+683 DFIGLGDDEEVKISQ

-710 TYKDELAKTKSINH
+710 TYKDELAETKSINH

-729 NGNINISVNGTFNIA
+729 NGNINVSVNGTFNIA

>member
-71 LQDELFSLGNIIS
+71 LQDELLSLGNVIR
-84 GGIVGKSIKVG
+84 GGIIGKGLGEAIS
-95 IDFESA
+95 FESA
-101 MADVKKVT
+101 MADVRKVVNFDEGDDIKKM
-109 DLSEGHTLEGLKQD
+109 SAD
-123 ILDLSKKLPMT
+123 ILKMSQTLPVTANELAAIAAAGGQIGLGSKDVREFTNL
-134 AEEIANIVT
+134 VT
-143 EGGKLG
+143 KM
-149 LASKEA
+149 K
-155 LEFGKTATAMGVAFE
+155 VAFD
-170 MSANEAG
+170 MSAE
-177 EAIGGLM
+177 
-184 ANLQTDV
+184 DV
-191 KGIKDLGDS
+191 GDSVAKIKNILGISLKDMEDLGDS
-200 INYLAD
+200 INNL
-206 KGSSDAKNIVNIV
+206 SDNSASKAREIIDVMK
-219 SRIGGMGNL
+219 RTAAAGKQIGFTKEQ
-228 IGLQRENMAALAATL
+228 IAALSSSFISL
-243 DEVKIPAE
+243 GKGPE
-251 VAGTAISSMFTKLST
+251 VAGTAINSLYRVLAT
-266 ADTLGAKAEE
+266 ADNMGTKTESAFAKLGISG
-276 AFSQLGLSGEFMKK
+276 AFLKQASFDDPQK
-290 ALNRNS
+290 ALDMFL
-296 QEAINILLSRI
+296 QRI
-307 KTLDKESQ
+307 SKLDQKEQ
-315 IGVIT
+315 MGVLVD
-320 NIFGNDSGTI
+320 IFGREFADD
-330 RAMATLVNGYDR
+330 MATLVGGLDTYK
-342 YQELLKMT
+342 EALK
-350 NSEEKKGSMDKELI
+350 NAGDEAKKGSLQREFDTRAA
-364 NKCETT
+364 TT
-370 ASILKILGNNISA
+370 ENSIILMKNAFNS
-383 LAIKFSDALLPV
+383 LAINLGSVFLPAISWV
-395 VKLVASGFS
+395 SAGISYLVNSITYITGL
-404 FVIDI
+404 VPG
-409 VDTLLSKFPVLST
+409 LNGVLGGL
-422 IVATAT
+422 IAT
-428 TVFLLAKPA
+428 FLLAKPA

-477 ITLKAKTV
+477 ITLKVKTI
-485 TTTIYTTSLKALS
+485 TTNIYTASLKVLS
-498 FVLGGLNKVFKAVAN
+498 FVLIGLNKVFKLVAI

-557 WLRPVWEP
+557 WLKPVWEP
-565 IYNAIKA
+565 IYNVIKA
-572 VFNKCSG
+572 
-579 VIGYFK
+579 
-585 NNALNII
+585 
-592 FPFVGILKFIWKPIY
+592 
-607 EVFKWVFDKCALV
+607 VFDKCALV
-620 FASFKDIIMSVAS
+620 FTSFKDIIMSVAS

-651 SIFSSLFEWFASKLS
+651 SIFGSLFDWFASKLS

-683 DFVGLGDDKEVKISQ
+683 DFVGLGDDEEVKISQ
-698 SEQNKEKVFTTN
+698 SEQNKEKVFATN
-710 TYKDELAKTKSINH
+710 TYKDELAETKSINH

-753 EFANAIQK
+753 EFANTIQK

>member
-134 AEEIANIVT
+134 AEEIANIVA

-462 RIHLLAFRNSCILSN
+462 RIHLLAFRNSCILTS
-477 ITLKAKTV
+477 IATKAGAV
-485 TTTIYTTSLKALS
+485 ANAIYTNS
-498 FVLGGLNKVFKAVAN
+498 FKAVAN

-518 SVAMMSNPIGLI
+518 SVAMMSNPIGFI

-565 IYNAIKA
+565 IYNVIKA
-572 VFNKCSG
+572 
-579 VIGYFK
+579 
-585 NNALNII
+585 
-592 FPFVGILKFIWKPIY
+592 
-607 EVFKWVFDKCALV
+607 VFDKCALV
-620 FASFKDIIMSVAS
+620 FTSFKDIIMSVAS

-651 SIFSSLFEWFASKLS
+651 GIFGSLFDWFASKLS

-683 DFVGLGDDKEVKISQ
+683 DFVGLGDDEEVKISQ

-710 TYKDELAKTKSINH
+710 TYKDELAETKSINH
-724 TPSFN
+724 APSFN

-753 EFANAIQK
+753 EFANTIQK

>member
-1 MENAGSIGIGVILG
+1 
-15 LAIKNASAVGKVV
+15 
-28 KDFSN
+28 
-33 LEKIAAKTKLGI
+33 
-45 SGLQKE
+45 
-51 LNTLKLNA
+51 
-59 NLRAELKAQRKG
+59 
-71 LQDELFSLGNIIS
+71 
-84 GGIVGKSIKVG
+84 
-95 IDFESA
+95 
-101 MADVKKVT
+101 
-109 DLSEGHTLEGLKQD
+109 
-123 ILDLSKKLPMT
+123 
-134 AEEIANIVT
+134 
-143 EGGKLG
+143 
-149 LASKEA
+149 
-155 LEFGKTATAMGVAFE
+155 
-170 MSANEAG
+170 
-177 EAIGGLM
+177 
-184 ANLQTDV
+184 TDV

-498 FVLGGLNKVFKAVAN
+498 FVLGGLNKVFKAVAI

-518 SVAMMSNPIGLI
+518 SMAMMSNPIGLI

-557 WLRPVWEP
+557 WLKPVWEP
-565 IYNAIKA
+565 IYNVIKA
-572 VFNKCSG
+572 
-579 VIGYFK
+579 
-585 NNALNII
+585 
-592 FPFVGILKFIWKPIY
+592 
-607 EVFKWVFDKCALV
+607 VFDKCALV
-620 FASFKDIIMSVAS
+620 FTSFKDIIMSVAS

-651 SIFSSLFEWFASKLS
+651 SIFGSLFDWFASKLS

-683 DFVGLGDDKEVKISQ
+683 DFVGLGDDEEVKISQ

-710 TYKDELAKTKSINH
+710 TYKDELAETKSINH

-753 EFANAIQK
+753 EFANTIQK

>member
-71 LQDELFSLGNIIS
+71 LQDEFLSLGNVIR
-84 GGIVGKSIKVG
+84 GGIIGKGLGEAIS
-95 IDFESA
+95 FESA
-101 MADVKKVT
+101 MADVRKVVNFDEGDDIKKM
-109 DLSEGHTLEGLKQD
+109 SAD
-123 ILDLSKKLPMT
+123 ILKMSQTLPVTANELAAIAAAGGQIGLGSKDVREFTNL
-134 AEEIANIVT
+134 VT
-143 EGGKLG
+143 KM
-149 LASKEA
+149 K
-155 LEFGKTATAMGVAFE
+155 VAFD
-170 MSANEAG
+170 MSAE
-177 EAIGGLM
+177 
-184 ANLQTDV
+184 DV
-191 KGIKDLGDS
+191 GDSVAKIKNILGISLKDMEDLGDS
-200 INYLAD
+200 INNL
-206 KGSSDAKNIVNIV
+206 SDNSASKAREIIDVMK
-219 SRIGGMGNL
+219 RTAAAGKQIGFTKEQ
-228 IGLQRENMAALAATL
+228 IAALSSSFISL
-243 DEVKIPAE
+243 GKGPE
-251 VAGTAISSMFTKLST
+251 VAGTAINSLYRVLAT
-266 ADTLGAKAEE
+266 ADNMGTKTESAFAKLGISG
-276 AFSQLGLSGEFMKK
+276 AFLKQASFDDPQK
-290 ALNRNS
+290 ALDMFL
-296 QEAINILLSRI
+296 QRI
-307 KTLDKESQ
+307 SKLDQKEQ
-315 IGVIT
+315 MGVLVD
-320 NIFGNDSGTI
+320 IFGREFADD
-330 RAMATLVNGYDR
+330 MATLVGGLDTYK
-342 YQELLKMT
+342 EALK
-350 NSEEKKGSMDKELI
+350 NAGDEAKKGSLQRE
-364 NKCETT
+364 
-370 ASILKILGNNISA
+370 
-383 LAIKFSDALLPV
+383 F
-395 VKLVASGFS
+395 
-404 FVIDI
+404 
-409 VDTLLSKFPVLST
+409 DTR
-422 IVATAT
+422 AAT
-428 TVFLLAKPA
+428 TENSIILMKNAFNSLAVNLGSVFLPAISWVSAGISYLVNSITYITGLVPGLNGVLGGLIATFLLAKPA

-498 FVLGGLNKVFKAVAN
+498 FVVGGLNKVFKAVAI

-518 SVAMMSNPIGLI
+518 SMAMMSNPIGLI
-530 LGGIAIVAGLIIANW
+530 LGRIAIVAGLIIANW

-557 WLRPVWEP
+557 WLKPVWEP
-565 IYNAIKA
+565 IYNVIKA
-572 VFNKCSG
+572 
-579 VIGYFK
+579 
-585 NNALNII
+585 
-592 FPFVGILKFIWKPIY
+592 
-607 EVFKWVFDKCALV
+607 VFDKCALV
-620 FASFKDIIMSVAS
+620 FTSFKDIIMSVAS

-651 SIFSSLFEWFASKLS
+651 SIFGSLFDWFASKLS

-683 DFVGLGDDKEVKISQ
+683 DFVGLGDDEEVKISQ

>member
-1 MENAGSIGIGVILG
+1 M
-15 LAIKNASAVGKVV
+15 KQ
-28 KDFSN
+28 
-33 LEKIAAKTKLGI
+33 EK
-45 SGLQKE
+45 
-51 LNTLKLNA
+51 
-59 NLRAELKAQRKG
+59 
-71 LQDELFSLGNIIS
+71 
-84 GGIVGKSIKVG
+84 
-95 IDFESA
+95 
-101 MADVKKVT
+101 
-109 DLSEGHTLEGLKQD
+109 
-123 ILDLSKKLPMT
+123 P
-134 AEEIANIVT
+134 
-143 EGGKLG
+143 
-149 LASKEA
+149 
-155 LEFGKTATAMGVAFE
+155 
-170 MSANEAG
+170 

-437 VLAYAIAKNYLKDC
+437 VLAYAITKNYLKDC

-498 FVLGGLNKVFKAVAN
+498 FVLGGLNKVFKAVAI

-518 SVAMMSNPIGLI
+518 SMAMMSNPIGLI

-557 WLRPVWEP
+557 WLKPVWEP
-565 IYNAIKA
+565 IYNVIKA
-572 VFNKCSG
+572 
-579 VIGYFK
+579 
-585 NNALNII
+585 
-592 FPFVGILKFIWKPIY
+592 
-607 EVFKWVFDKCALV
+607 VFDKCALV
-620 FASFKDIIMSVAS
+620 FTSFKDIIMSVAS

-651 SIFSSLFEWFASKLS
+651 SIFGSLFDWFASKLS

-683 DFVGLGDDKEVKISQ
+683 DFVGLGDDEEVKISQ
-698 SEQNKEKVFTTN
+698 SEQNKEKVFATN
-710 TYKDELAKTKSINH
+710 TYKDELAETKSINH

-729 NGNINISVNGTFNIA
+729 NGNININVNGTFNIA

-753 EFANAIQK
+753 EFANTIQK

>member
-1 MENAGSIGIGVILG
+1 MENTGSLGIGVVLG
-15 LAIKNASAVGKVV
+15 FVLKNAGVV
-28 KDFSN
+28 KEISKDFKV
-33 LEKIAAKTKLGI
+33 LENVVKNATIGTKT
-45 SGLQKE
+45 LQKS
-51 LNTLKLNA
+51 LDKLKANSLKLD
-59 NLRAELKAQRKG
+59 ELKLQRKG

-84 GGIVGKSIKVG
+84 SGIVGKSVKIG

-134 AEEIANIVT
+134 AEEIANIVA

-149 LASKEA
+149 LASKKA

-170 MSANEAG
+170 MSASEAG

-206 KGSSDAKNIVNIV
+206 KGASDAKNIVNIV

-290 ALNRNS
+290 ALNQNS

-307 KTLDKESQ
+307 KMLDKESQ

-370 ASILKILGNNISA
+370 ASVLKILGNNIGT

-428 TVFLLAKPA
+428 TAFLLLKPA
-437 VLAYAIAKNYLKDC
+437 LLTINLFSNYVASSIRILANAFYI
-451 TILLKSALIKT
+451 T
-462 RIHLLAFRNSCILSN
+462 RFYILAFANSCNLAN
-477 ITLKAKTV
+477 IALKVKTV

-498 FVLGGLNKVFKAVAN
+498 FVLGGLNKVFKAVAI

-518 SVAMMSNPIGLI
+518 SMAMMSNPIGLI

-565 IYNAIKA
+565 IYNVIKA
-572 VFNKCSG
+572 
-579 VIGYFK
+579 
-585 NNALNII
+585 
-592 FPFVGILKFIWKPIY
+592 
-607 EVFKWVFDKCALV
+607 VFDKCALV
-620 FASFKDIIMSVAS
+620 FTSFKDIIMSVAS

-651 SIFSSLFEWFASKLS
+651 SIFGSLFDWFASKLS

-683 DFVGLGDDKEVKISQ
+683 DFVGLGDDEEVKISQ

-710 TYKDELAKTKSINH
+710 TYKDELAETKSINH
-724 TPSFN
+724 APSFN

-753 EFANAIQK
+753 EFANTIQK